1 MEGLLCVPM
10 LRCSGSQLTWGM
22 QWEMWTEL
30 GMEKR
35 LETRLET
42 GHEKEAGCQDGFTV
56 RDGEL
61 ARIGVVD
68 RVREGRTDVDAMG
81 DREWSW

>member
-35 LETRLET
+35 LET
-42 GHEKEAGCQDGFTV
+42 GHEKEAG
-56 RDGEL
+56 
-61 ARIGVVD
+61 
-68 RVREGRTDVDAMG
+68 
-81 DREWSW
+81 

>member
-30 GMEKR
+30 GMEK
-35 LETRLET
+35 RLET

>member
-35 LETRLET
+35 LETGR
-42 GHEKEAGCQDGFTV
+42 EKEAGCQDGFTV